1 MAHFGELQVPSTQ
14 ANTWKKMQSHINE
27 QRVSSK
33 LMKIVSSTETTE
45 KKKILIID
53 LRFSPFLQLIWMTRK
68 CCALSVITQNHTPV
82 YKHHSLSEIA
92 HTPVAP
98 QTLTFVTILF

>member
-33 LMKIVSSTETTE
+33 ADEN
-45 KKKILIID
+45 
-53 LRFSPFLQLIWMTRK
+53 
-68 CCALSVITQNHTPV
+68 CVIYRNN
-82 YKHHSLSEIA
+82 
-92 HTPVAP
+92 
-98 QTLTFVTILF
+98 